1 MSHRHHKLPKETS
14 KQREARKKYATW
26 TSAHPLAA
34 KQFARTIEDLLGDSG
49 IAFDAVTARIKAL
62 PSLLDK
68 VETKTA
74 TGEWFFPHGF
84 DDAYDF
90 IGVRVTTFHSTEIPE
105 IRRVL
110 EQHFQIDRVV
120 DKAAETRIAGGFG
133 YGSLHLICRI
143 PDITSDSTNIL
154 IQELAE
160 YSGQM
165 MEVQIRTV
173 LQHAWAEFEHD
184 VRYKGPNTGSD
195 PRIDRAFTLAAGLIE
210 LADQQFD
217 QIASI
222 ANQTPRATDSSD
234 DATLSPE
241 ILPGVLTVIL
251 GPLFPRSKSEYYRYA
266 YAMLAAHG
274 ITDVGGLRELLSND
288 LAEAVRSVMHPD
300 FPPGQ
305 VRMVDDVLLARY
317 GRDHIKK
324 TVDIGDHGETRSG
337 RLGNR
342 WKKLLDAGLGAASK
356 S

>member
-1 MSHRHHKLPKETS
+1 
-14 KQREARKKYATW
+14 
-26 TSAHPLAA
+26 
-34 KQFARTIEDLLGDSG
+34 
-49 IAFDAVTARIKAL
+49 
-62 PSLLDK
+62 
-68 VETKTA
+68 
-74 TGEWFFPHGF
+74 
-84 DDAYDF
+84 
-90 IGVRVTTFHSTEIPE
+90 
-105 IRRVL
+105 
-110 EQHFQIDRVV
+110 
-120 DKAAETRIAGGFG
+120 
-133 YGSLHLICRI
+133 
-143 PDITSDSTNIL
+143 
-154 IQELAE
+154 
-160 YSGQM
+160 M

-234 DATLSPE
+234 DASLSPE